1 MTLSGN
7 PSLRRVVR
15 GSKNG
20 KYTAMDENIVS
31 MKAMGWKSIA
41 LCAVT
46 VLSAVLS
53 AVLLYYFIDSG
64 NANAIL
70 TLSLILTFSAI
81 PLIIISIVIMFAP
94 QTAGVLG
101 FVYCL
106 LEGLVM
112 GVTSALIDMLLP
124 GVALMAFLGTCIVF
138 FVSWG
143 VFRLLGQRLSGNFVK
158 FVIISFFSLLIL
170 EALGYILSL
179 FVPVFAAVMGNIWV
193 QLAVSAVFVL
203 WAAFMIM
210 VDLNNM
216 KLLVDNNADKKYE
229 WLAAFSLV
237 TTLMWLYLEVLE
249 LLVKL
254 ALVAKKD

>member
-20 KYTAMDENIVS
+20 KYTATDENIVS
-31 MKAMGWKSIA
+31 MKSMGWKSMA

-53 AVLLYYFIDSG
+53 AVLLYYFIDTG
-64 NANAIL
+64 NGNAIL
-70 TLSLILTFSAI
+70 TLSLILAFSAI

-158 FVIISFFSLLIL
+158 FVYDYGRS
-170 EALGYILSL
+170 E
-179 FVPVFAAVMGNIWV
+179 
-193 QLAVSAVFVL
+193 Q
-203 WAAFMIM
+203 
-210 VDLNNM
+210 
-216 KLLVDNNADKKYE
+216 YE
-229 WLAAFSLV
+229 TARG
-237 TTLMWLYLEVLE
+237 
-249 LLVKL
+249 
-254 ALVAKKD
+254 